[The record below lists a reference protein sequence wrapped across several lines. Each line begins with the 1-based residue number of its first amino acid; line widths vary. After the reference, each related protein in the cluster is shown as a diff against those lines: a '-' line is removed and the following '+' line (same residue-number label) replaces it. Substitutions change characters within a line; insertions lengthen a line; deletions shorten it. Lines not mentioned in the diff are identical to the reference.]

1 MQTGNRDY
9 FGRNQFWTPS
19 NISVTQSLIDDK
31 LNGISLTNNA
41 SDELLAVDPAGT
53 AIQTRENVPLEASQF
68 IITGTNEEIDQNDRN
83 AVNKNYLVSKLQ
95 PIEDKYFLKSNVIND
110 LHLHLLILFMIRKP
124 QKDTLI

>member
-31 LNGISLTNNA
+31 LNNINLTNNA
-41 SDELLAVDPAGT
+41 SDELFTVDPAGT

-95 PIEDKYFLKSNVIND
+95 PIEDKFFLKENVIND
-110 LHLHLLILFMIRKP
+110 LHLHH
-124 QKDTLI
+124 

>member
-31 LNGISLTNNA
+31 LNSISLTNNT
-41 SDELLAVDPAGT
+41 SDELFAV
-53 AIQTRENVPLEASQF
+53 EASQF

-83 AVNKNYLVSKLQ
+83 AVNKNYLLSKLQ
-95 PIEDKYFLKSNVIND
+95 PLEDKYFLKSNVIDD
-110 LHLHLLILFMIRKP
+110 LHLHLLILFMIHKP